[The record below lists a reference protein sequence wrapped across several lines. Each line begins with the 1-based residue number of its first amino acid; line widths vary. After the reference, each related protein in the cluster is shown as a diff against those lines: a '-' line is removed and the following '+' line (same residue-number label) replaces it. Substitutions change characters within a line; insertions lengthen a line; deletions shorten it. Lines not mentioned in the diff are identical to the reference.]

1 MMNNTRKGYAIVEDI
16 TKISIARASAING
29 GGRNHLEAEGREL
42 YLAPW
47 RWWWSEFVYLT
58 GASFCQLLHDTERFQ
73 FINSVG
79 KGPLGA
85 HVKHAKHGDN
95 YPAGAAA
102 VDLNVA
108 YRMSWRICSTDSKEN
123 IVYPN
128 NFKPQNELL
137 KIGLKPVMNT
147 TQRRAAAQI
156 QGVQNKPIH
165 KKKKQEISKI
175 WQHFSYQILGQIYV

>member
-1 MMNNTRKGYAIVEDI
+1 MMNNTRKGYATVEDI

-47 RWWWSEFVYLT
+47 RWWWSELVYLT
-58 GASFCQLLHDTERFQ
+58 SASFCQLLHDTERFQ
-73 FINSVG
+73 FINSIG

-85 HVKHAKHGDN
+85 HVKHVIEILFEHDVK

-102 VDLNVA
+102 VDLN
-108 YRMSWRICSTDSKEN
+108 
-123 IVYPN
+123 
-128 NFKPQNELL
+128 NELL

-147 TQRRAAAQI
+147 TQRRAAAF
-156 QGVQNKPIH
+156 KPDNSAQFARSG
-165 KKKKQEISKI
+165 K
-175 WQHFSYQILGQIYV
+175 LGPAD

>member
-1 MMNNTRKGYAIVEDI
+1 MMNNTRKGYAIVENI

-47 RWWWSEFVYLT
+47 RWWWSELVYLT
-58 GASFCQLLHDTERFQ
+58 GAFFCQLLHDTERFQ
-73 FINSVG
+73 FINSIG

-85 HVKHAKHGDN
+85 HVKHVIEILFEAKHDVN

-108 YRMSWRICSTDSKEN
+108 YRMSWRICRFAFVLYSWS
-123 IVYPN
+123 
-128 NFKPQNELL
+128 
-137 KIGLKPVMNT
+137 G
-147 TQRRAAAQI
+147 
-156 QGVQNKPIH
+156 
-165 KKKKQEISKI
+165 
-175 WQHFSYQILGQIYV
+175 